1 MGARRPNGDSV
12 YTKEEQSLPSTPTK
26 QEKLSLVVHGHGELP
41 GKPPNREIDT
51 NGMLMQQIQII
62 QMGTATQLFTVDKMA
77 QLNISYKKRQWCL
90 DMKLLGQS

>member
-1 MGARRPNGDSV
+1 MGARRSNGDSV

-26 QEKLSLVVHGHGELP
+26 QEKLSWVVHGPRKLP
-41 GKPPNREIDT
+41 GKLPNREIDT
-51 NGMLMQQIQII
+51 NGMLIQQIQII

-77 QLNISYKKRQWCL
+77 QRNISYEKRQWGL